1 MYEFGI
7 QEEIQTGDINLK
19 VIITQISV
27 KTQEWKIIK
36 EMNLERNYKFKDW
49 ALDNSSV
56 WSWKRKQKTN
66 DTETKESQL

>member
-1 MYEFGI
+1 MYEFRI

-56 WSWKRKQKTN
+56 WSWKKKQKTN

>member
-1 MYEFGI
+1 M
-7 QEEIQTGDINLK
+7 K

-56 WSWKRKQKTN
+56 WSWKKKQKTN